1 MEKERGII
9 WGRLFSFLISFAL
22 QGLFGLSLILSMFGK
37 MIVRYLYQTFSFD
50 RTIYVRLLNL
60 TEPTI
65 YLLLF
70 VSLVLLYYTLP
81 NVKIPKFRYVLP
93 GATFV
98 VAVLYAILN
107 IFWKYVDRYVS
118 HFLDARFFGS
128 VVLAVIMFWFILV
141 AKIMIIGCILNA
153 SIQFAREAKFQ
164 TRSGEIVSKL
174 KSEEVDFRHREV
186 SQKLKRRLRLIKKEK
201 TE

>member
-37 MIVRYLYQTFSFD
+37 MIVRYLYRTFSFD

-164 TRSGEIVSKL
+164 TRNGEIVSKL
-174 KSEEVDFRHREV
+174 KTEEVAFWHKEA
-186 SQKLKRRLRLIKKEK
+186 SQKLKRRLRLRKKDK